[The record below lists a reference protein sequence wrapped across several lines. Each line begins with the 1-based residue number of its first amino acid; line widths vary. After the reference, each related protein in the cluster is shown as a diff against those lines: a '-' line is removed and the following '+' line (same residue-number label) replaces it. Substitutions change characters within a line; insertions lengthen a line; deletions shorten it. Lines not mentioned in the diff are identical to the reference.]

1 MGPRQKALMSH
12 PLLLALFET
21 PAAAAR
27 GAAALHAQGIER
39 DDLSVIARTHD
50 EQVEAARALDA
61 TPGVEMEDSM
71 PAARLGELGAHVLAA
86 MAIVMPGIGPV
97 VAGGPLAAEM
107 GEAAGHAAGSLS
119 DRLHHSGLGRAEA
132 DRIEAAVQNGT
143 WLLGVHVRRGGA
155 EALED
160 ALQAAGAISVHRGSW
175 A

>member
-1 MGPRQKALMSH
+1 MAH
-12 PLLLALFET
+12 PLVIALFDS

-27 GAAALHAQGIER
+27 AAASLHALGVTR

-50 EQVEAARALDA
+50 EEVAAARALDA

-107 GEAAGHAAGSLS
+107 GEAAGHAAGSLA
-119 DRLHHSGLGRAEA
+119 DHLERAGLGRDEA
-132 DRIEAAVQNGT
+132 STLETAVQSGS
-143 WLLGVHVRRGGA
+143 WLLGVHVRHGDA
-155 EALED
+155 APITAALG
-160 ALQAAGAISVHRGSW
+160 AAGAAPVYQGSW
-175 A
+175 G